1 MAYNIFIQLGD
12 ANKNLD
18 ERDKE
23 DLNVAH
29 T

>member
-23 DLNVAH
+23 GLNVAH